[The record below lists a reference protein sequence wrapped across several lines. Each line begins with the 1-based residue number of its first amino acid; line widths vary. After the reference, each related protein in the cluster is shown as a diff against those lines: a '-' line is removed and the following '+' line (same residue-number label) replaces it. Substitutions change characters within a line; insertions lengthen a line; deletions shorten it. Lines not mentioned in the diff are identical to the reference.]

1 MSKLKTNTIRHV
13 DGSNDNI
20 TLDSSQN
27 VTAENNLTVD
37 GNLTVSGTSTISGY
51 HPTTSRSNRNILIN
65 GDMKIAQRGTSGDV
79 AAGGSN
85 IYACV
90 DRWKTQIQT
99 GTVTL
104 SQEST
109 GTSDAPYQK
118 GHRKYLRVK
127 NKTGVDANDGQYI
140 QLDHYIEAQDI
151 AACGWDYRDSNS
163 KITLSFW
170 VRSSIA
176 QKFGGFL
183 LSFDGTQRLHAFEIT
198 NNGNALTADT
208 WTKISK
214 TFGGNSGITIDDNN
228 DMGLRVTLVPFYG
241 ANNTTSDVSLTDWGA
256 TNTSAWV
263 RDMTTTWATT
273 TNATFDFT
281 GVQLEVGDTA
291 TDFEHRS
298 FGDELARCQRYFYK
312 EHVTDSIGPYFT
324 QYYHSHKFVHM
335 WYPVTMRTV
344 PTPTVTYNTGS
355 PTAYKLTTN
364 HFKAYV
370 ASAYDDSSNTYYIS
384 AAQFDAEL

>member
-1 MSKLKTNTIRHV
+1 LASDGTATARITNYPH
-13 DGSNDNI
+13 
-20 TLDSSQN
+20 
-27 VTAENNLTVD
+27 
-37 GNLTVSGTSTISGY
+37 
-51 HPTTSRSNRNILIN
+51 RNILIN

-79 AAGGSN
+79 ASGGSN

-109 GTSDAPYQK
+109 GTSDDPYQK

-127 NKTGVDANDGQYI
+127 NKTGVDASAGQYI
-140 QLDHYIEAQDI
+140 QIEQYIEAQDI

-170 VRSSIA
+170 VRSSVA

-198 NNGNALTADT
+198 NNGSALTADT

-214 TFGGNSGITIDDNN
+214 TFGGDSSITIDDNN
-228 DMGLRVTLVPFYG
+228 DMGLRVSLVPFYG
-241 ANNTTSDVSLTDWGA
+241 TNNTTSDVSLTAWGA

-273 TNATFDFT
+273 PNATFDFT

-298 FGDELARCQRYFYK
+298 FGNELARCQRYYQAIAELATYVLRFDGIRQSRWWFK
-312 EHVTDSIGPYFT
+312 
-324 QYYHSHKFVHM
+324 Q
-335 WYPVTMRTV
+335 TMRAA
-344 PTPTVTYNTGS
+344 PTVAGTMDADGS
-355 PTAYKLTTN
+355 GVSGSFGTAQADYVQLSFGATT
-364 HFKAYV
+364 
-370 ASAYDDSSNTYYIS
+370 SNDRNPRATS
-384 AAQFDAEL
+384 CTATAEL